1 MCGIAGI
8 VCPRPSE
15 ASAAALGR
23 MVDALR
29 HRGPDAEGVWSG
41 RVGQHQLVM
50 GHTRLAIID
59 LSDAGVQPMFL
70 PDGSHGIIYNGEVY
84 NYQELAEE
92 LKAHGVELRS
102 HCDTEV
108 VLWALKVWGE
118 AAFAKFN
125 GFWALAWLDRSAGRL
140 TLSRDRFGIK
150 PLYTYQGANAFYFA
164 SEIKAIL
171 AASDTRFAVNSR
183 AAGRFIEQ
191 SLLDAQKETFFDGI
205 EAARIALISEA
216 K

>member
-1 MCGIAGI
+1 
-8 VCPRPSE
+8 
-15 ASAAALGR
+15 

-41 RVGQHQLVM
+41 RVEHHQLVM

-92 LKAHGVELRS
+92 LKAHRIELRS

-118 AAFAKFN
+118 AAFAKLN
-125 GFWALAWLDRSAGRL
+125 GFWALA
-140 TLSRDRFGIK
+140 
-150 PLYTYQGANAFYFA
+150 
-164 SEIKAIL
+164 
-171 AASDTRFAVNSR
+171 
-183 AAGRFIEQ
+183 
-191 SLLDAQKETFFDGI
+191 
-205 EAARIALISEA
+205 
-216 K
+216 